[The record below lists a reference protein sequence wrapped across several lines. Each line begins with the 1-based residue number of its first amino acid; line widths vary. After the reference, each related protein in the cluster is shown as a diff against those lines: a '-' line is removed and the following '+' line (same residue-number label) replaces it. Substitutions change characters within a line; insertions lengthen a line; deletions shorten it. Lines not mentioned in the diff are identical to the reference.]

1 MADTKLDT
9 KEELKD
15 WSESAVPR
23 ASLELQRAD
32 LDVATFAARVAAAT
46 VGTAARLTEQARL
59 DAASAWYTR
68 CYINWQEAKLTL
80 SDRVKVAPAPNP
92 VP

>member
-1 MADTKLDT
+1 MGDT
-9 KEELKD
+9 KEEAKD
-15 WSESAVPR
+15 WAESAVPR
-23 ASLELQRAD
+23 AALELQRAD
-32 LDVATFAARVAAAT
+32 ADLVNYAGLTAASS
-46 VGTAARLTEQARL
+46 VGTPARMTYQAKL

-68 CYINWQEAKLTL
+68 CYVNWQEAKLTL